1 MWHPLYTLDKAAQYH
16 KPSLVLINYLFRGL
30 NVMNELHTYDMSAI
44 SYEPGAS
51 KLLVPE
57 TFQCNH
63 DQLRTSIIRL
73 LNELRF
79 SFYVQLINETQTL
92 SAVDGVV

>member
-51 KLLVPE
+51 K
-57 TFQCNH
+57 
-63 DQLRTSIIRL
+63 
-73 LNELRF
+73 
-79 SFYVQLINETQTL
+79 
-92 SAVDGVV
+92 